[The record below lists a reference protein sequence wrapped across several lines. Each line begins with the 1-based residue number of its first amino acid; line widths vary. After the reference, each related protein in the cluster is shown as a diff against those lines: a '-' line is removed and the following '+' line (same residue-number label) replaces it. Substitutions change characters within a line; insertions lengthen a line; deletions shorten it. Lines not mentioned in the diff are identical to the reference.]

1 MELVPGTVIAGRYRL
16 ERLLASGG
24 MGAVWVAQHVTLG
37 SELAIK
43 FMHGD
48 PTELTAARSRF
59 EREARTASLIR
70 HPNVVTVQDYGIE
83 GQTPYMAMEL
93 LHGEN
98 LDDFLIRKKR
108 ITLDELEPIISQV
121 SRGLRKAHETGIVH
135 RDLKPSNVFIARDDG
150 REIVKILDFGIAKE
164 IDTQL
169 GQHTKTTELMG
180 SPHYMSPE
188 QLRSTKKSD
197 FRSDLWSLAVIIYK
211 ALTGVNPF
219 PGDTLAEVM
228 VQVFSGKWTPPSTL
242 VPGLS
247 ATVDAFFQR
256 AFARKPDDRFQSI
269 HDMHNAFVAVVAG
282 KPLPPPTPAASTP
295 SAPSAAATST
305 PLPLTASSPAWP
317 GVPIPPARPSVP
329 SLSQI
334 PPPVSGLS
342 SPDSDPPKVPGTLGM
357 LMSESDGNKV
367 PLTLGIPPA
376 PPLPAPNPGLSNP
389 GITSDLQQKVPGTFG
404 ALGAFGAPPPPAP
417 TSNPGLSPPSDPA
430 LAGPVLRGFGPP
442 NASPAQP
449 TALPWNDAP
458 APITSLPEDP
468 RTEPAFPAPPEP
480 PPIRPPIASTLVV
493 PGAQLPGADLKRKRT
508 ILIGIVAALVVL
520 VIGIVVVASSSTDS
534 PDKPTPNAEKSSV
547 PGTSP
552 PASSEPIPEAA
563 AAASGSALT
572 PDEIA
577 AAVPDETPVESVAND
592 PPTPT
597 PSATQTQKSNWK
609 PIAKGQGR
617 LLIKATGGVCKITIN
632 STYYG
637 VTPLDVMVDAG
648 KLRVFCRTSTGSTRS
663 KELRAAE
670 YRLTMVEFNLKP

>member
-24 MGAVWVAQHVTLG
+24 MGAVWVARHTTLG
-37 SELAIK
+37 TDLAIK

-59 EREARTASLIR
+59 EREARTASSIR

-98 LDDFLIRKKR
+98 LDDFLLRKKR

-135 RDLKPSNVFIARDDG
+135 RDLKPSNVFIAQDDG

-256 AFARKPDDRFQSI
+256 AFARKPDERFQSI

-282 KPLPPPTPAASTP
+282 KPLPPPAP
-295 SAPSAAATST
+295 APSAAPSAPAATPTTT
-305 PLPLTASSPAWP
+305 PLPLMSSSSPAWP
-317 GVPIPPARPSVP
+317 SVPIPPARSSAPSVA
-329 SLSQI
+329 
-334 PPPVSGLS
+334 GLS
-342 SPDSDPPKVPGTLGM
+342 SPDSDPTKVPGTLGTDSG
-357 LMSESDGNKV
+357 LNKA
-367 PLTLGIPPA
+367 PLTFGIPPA
-376 PPLPAPNPGLSNP
+376 PPLQAPSSGLSNP
-389 GITSDLQQKVPGTFG
+389 GNFGDPQQKVPGTFG
-404 ALGAFGAPPPPAP
+404 APPPPAT
-417 TSNPGLSPPSDPA
+417 TSNPGLSPPPDPA
-430 LAGPVLRGFGPP
+430 LSSAVMRGFGPP
-442 NASPAQP
+442 NVPPAP
-449 TALPWNDAP
+449 TAWPENP
-458 APITSLPEDP
+458 PPITTLPDDP
-468 RTEPAFPAPPEP
+468 KTEPATNPHQEPTQVRMPLESILGPTAP
-480 PPIRPPIASTLVV
+480 
-493 PGAQLPGADLKRKRT
+493 LPQTADPKRKQT
-508 ILIGIVAALVVL
+508 VLIAAIAAFVLL
-520 VIGIVVVASSSTDS
+520 VIGIVVIASSSSDS
-534 PDKPTPNAEKSSV
+534 PDKPTPNTEKSTAQA
-547 PGTSP
+547 PGP
-552 PASSEPIPEAA
+552 HPSSEPIPEAT

-577 AAVPDETPVESVAND
+577 AAVPDETPVETVAND
-592 PPTPT
+592 PLAPT
-597 PSATQTQKSNWK
+597 PSATSTQKSGWK
-609 PIAKGQGR
+609 PIPKGQAR

-632 STYYG
+632 ATYYG
-637 VTPLDVMVDAG
+637 VTPLDVLVDAG

-670 YRLTMVEFNLKP
+670 YRLTMIEFNLKQ

>member
-24 MGAVWVAQHVTLG
+24 MGAVWVARHTTLG
-37 SELAIK
+37 TDVAIK

-59 EREARTASLIR
+59 EREARTASSIR

-98 LDDFLIRKKR
+98 LDDFLLRKKR
-108 ITLDELEPIISQV
+108 ITLDELEPIIAQV

-135 RDLKPSNVFIARDDG
+135 RDLKPSNVFIAQDDG

-247 ATVDAFFQR
+247 TTVDAFFQR
-256 AFARKPDDRFQSI
+256 AFARKPDERFQSI

-282 KPLPPPTPAASTP
+282 KPLPPPAPAAAP
-295 SAPSAAATST
+295 SAPAAAPTTT
-305 PLPLTASSPAWP
+305 PLPLMSSSSPAWP
-317 GVPIPPARPSVP
+317 SVPIPPARPSTPSVAQISTPVP
-329 SLSQI
+329 
-334 PPPVSGLS
+334 GLS
-342 SPDSDPPKVPGTLGM
+342 SPDSDPPKVPGTLGTD
-357 LMSESDGNKV
+357 SDVLKA
-367 PLTLGIPPA
+367 PLTFGIPPA
-376 PPLPAPNPGLSNP
+376 PPLPPPTSSLSNP
-389 GITSDLQQKVPGTFG
+389 GNFGDSNPKVPGTFG
-404 ALGAFGAPPPPAP
+404 APPAP
-417 TSNPGLSPPSDPA
+417 TSTPGLSPPTDPA
-430 LAGPVLRGFGPP
+430 LASSVMSGFGSTNVPP
-442 NASPAQP
+442 GPASWPDTRP
-449 TALPWNDAP
+449 
-458 APITSLPEDP
+458 PITSLPDDP
-468 RTEPAFPAPPEP
+468 RTESINRSQQEPTKVRLPIESILGPAASSPHAANPQ
-480 PPIRPPIASTLVV
+480 RKQTALIA
-493 PGAQLPGADLKRKRT
+493 
-508 ILIGIVAALVVL
+508 IVAALVVL
-520 VIGIVVVASSSTDS
+520 VIGIVVVLSTSSDS
-534 PDKPTPNAEKSSV
+534 PDKPTPNTENSNV
-547 PGTSP
+547 PTPLP
-552 PASSEPIPEAA
+552 PASSEPIPEAT

-577 AAVPDETPVESVAND
+577 AAVPDETPVETVAND

-597 PSATQTQKSNWK
+597 PSATSTQKSGWK
-609 PIAKGQGR
+609 PIAKGQAR
-617 LLIKATGGVCKITIN
+617 LLIKSTGGVCKITIN

-670 YRLTMVEFNLKP
+670 YRLTMIEFNLKQ